1 MHNSNLTN
9 TQQVKTNLVQLSL
22 TKQDI
27 EDPFQLNQQRM
38 SRRYECS
45 GLGLTSTQGKGF
57 NQLRSIPR
65 SPNMFSSCDK
75 GQVFIVN
82 RQEEDLIKKIDF
94 RQDCQLYVGHE
105 MLKELNFN
113 NNEVNLN
120 ISNLF
125 GEINDSF
132 NAGYFRECNETE
144 GLINVPH

>member
-1 MHNSNLTN
+1 
-9 TQQVKTNLVQLSL
+9 
-22 TKQDI
+22 
-27 EDPFQLNQQRM
+27 
-38 SRRYECS
+38 
-45 GLGLTSTQGKGF
+45 
-57 NQLRSIPR
+57 
-65 SPNMFSSCDK
+65 
-75 GQVFIVN
+75 
-82 RQEEDLIKKIDF
+82 
-94 RQDCQLYVGHE
+94 